1 MMPNKKQIC
10 KNMLNIPG
18 LGVVISTV
26 IVAVVTEFLEGLV
39 DIIVD
44 FVGEMEVT
52 VDDGITDTVGVLEKV
67 CVDETLDDG
76 VGDTEF
82 TETLGDNDN
91 DDDEVGCDGDTV

>member
-1 MMPNKKQIC
+1 MINT
-10 KNMLNIPG
+10 PG

-39 DIIVD
+39 DITVD

-52 VDDGITDTVGVLEKV
+52 VDDDITAGVLEKV

-82 TETLGDNDN
+82 TETLGDND
-91 DDDEVGCDGDTV
+91 DDEVVCDGDIV